1 MQFFRQQ
8 IVPLVTILIALFGL
22 VAVTARSFISTDL
35 AAPAPL
41 ESIYSQ
47 QDIQNQSPSDRI

>member
-22 VAVTARSFISTDL
+22 VAVTARSFMNTDL
-35 AAPAPL
+35 AAPAPI
-41 ESIYSQ
+41 ETIYSQ
-47 QDIQNQSPSDRI
+47 QTSQNQH

>member
-22 VAVTARSFISTDL
+22 FVVTARSFINTDL
-35 AAPAPL
+35 AAPAPI
-41 ESIYSQ
+41 ETIYSQ
-47 QDIQNQSPSDRI
+47 NNNQN

>member
-22 VAVTARSFISTDL
+22 VAVTARSFIKTDL
-35 AAPAPL
+35 AAPAPI
-41 ESIYSQ
+41 ETIYSQ
-47 QDIQNQSPSDRI
+47 QNQTNQN